1 MSLALGYSSGE
12 DEDPVTL
19 AKDTFGLS
27 SLPSAKKPRVDD
39 AVPQL
44 TTQAAPDVL
53 SEVSVVIY
61 LHRRVLKYPIGST

>member
-19 AKDTFGLS
+19 AKDAFGLS
-27 SLPSAKKPRVDD
+27 SLPSTKKPRVDE
-39 AVPQL
+39 VLTPL

-53 SEVSVVIY
+53 SEVSAVV
-61 LHRRVLKYPIGST
+61 PSM